1 MALVVLGVM
10 KGAIV
15 VMVSFDIVVILLVV
29 ATNVLEVDVFCVI
42 MLELPV
48 AGVAGVAVVARVV
61 VFLARVTL
69 AVFEEDVMPV
79 EVVFAIELALFLIN
93 GAAPLVVLF
102 VVLLAFAVVG
112 NNAWII
118 EEFALVV
125 VLTANVKVGVMP
137 LALTVVVE
145 LLVTV
150 EVDVD
155 VVLLVLVVVVTCA
168 SKRTIL
174 P

>member
-29 ATNVLEVDVFCVI
+29 ATNVLEVDAFCVI
-42 MLELPV
+42 MLELP
-48 AGVAGVAVVARVV
+48 VAGVAVVARVV

-93 GAAPLVVLF
+93 GATPLVVLF

-112 NNAWII
+112 NNA
-118 EEFALVV
+118 
-125 VLTANVKVGVMP
+125 
-137 LALTVVVE
+137 
-145 LLVTV
+145 
-150 EVDVD
+150 
-155 VVLLVLVVVVTCA
+155 
-168 SKRTIL
+168 
-174 P
+174 